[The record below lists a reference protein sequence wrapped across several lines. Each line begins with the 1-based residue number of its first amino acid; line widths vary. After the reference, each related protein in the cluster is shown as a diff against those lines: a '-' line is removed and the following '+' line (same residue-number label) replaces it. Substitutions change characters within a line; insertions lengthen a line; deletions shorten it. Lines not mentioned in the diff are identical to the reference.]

1 MGIFANSLNENS
13 ELIDDEDFNYDEL
26 EEMCAISY
34 LSRQPDEV
42 IREFVQSEECEAL
55 ITEGKLNKKT
65 IMKLN
70 KSNDLTRRQ
79 TLAAYAMARDKNDP
93 LWQKFLK
100 YKTLANECK
109 RQIIE
114 KYKNK
119 SENIAKKSQ
128 RNFVSGKG
136 TTASVAAAIKSTRNQ
151 EVAAGSAGR
160 I

>member
-1 MGIFANSLNENS
+1 MGGIFAVNENDTV
-13 ELIDDEDFNYDEL
+13 LDDVDFNYDEY
-26 EEMCAISY
+26 EEMCAIAF

-42 IREFVQSEECEAL
+42 IREFVNSEVCEAL

-70 KSNDLTRRQ
+70 KSNDLTRRE
-79 TLAAYAMARDKNDP
+79 TLAAYAMAKDKNDP
-93 LWQKFLK
+93 LWRSFIK
-100 YKTLANECK
+100 YKSLANEFK
-109 RQIIE
+109 HRIIE

-119 SENIAKKSQ
+119 SQNVAKKSQ
-128 RNFVSGKG
+128 RDFVSGSG
-136 TTASVAAAIKSTRNQ
+136 TTATVAAAIKNSRDR